1 MRITP
6 TFGLLTVALATVL
19 VSACGGPDTPAAPA
33 PTSSPAASADHNQ
46 ADITFVQ
53 GMIPHHEQAVAMS
66 ELAANQ
72 ASSPQV
78 IELAAT
84 IERAQ
89 APEIEQMRAML
100 TTWGVAEDSSMGGTP
115 HGGTG
120 ADGMPGM
127 MTDEQMHEFQQATGD
142 AFDRM
147 FLQMMII
154 HHEGAVAMARTELSD
169 GQNPQ
174 AKALAQTIIDQQ
186 TTEIAQMR
194 ELLQTL

>member
-6 TFGLLTVALATVL
+6 TFGLLTAALATLL
-19 VSACGGPDTPAAPA
+19 VTGCGGADTPAAPA

-46 ADITFVQ
+46 ADIAFVQ
-53 GMIPHHEQAVAMS
+53 GMIPHHEQAVEMS

-78 IELAAT
+78 KELAAT
-84 IERAQ
+84 IERGQ

-100 TTWGVAEDSSMGGTP
+100 AAWGVAEDSSTGGHGGMGG
-115 HGGTG
+115 G
-120 ADGMPGM
+120 GM
-127 MTDEQMHEFQQATGD
+127 MTPEQMHGLQQATGA

-147 FLQMMII
+147 FLQMMIM
-154 HHEGAVAMARTELSD
+154 HHEGAITMARTELSD